1 MIVTLYLDTELIAR
15 CKKQAKKQKITL
27 NEFIVT
33 ALTEY
38 FNTQK
43 AKNVG
48 QI

>member
-1 MIVTLYLDTELIAR
+1 MIVTLYLDTELIAK
-15 CKKQAKKQKITL
+15 CKRLAKRQKITL
-27 NEFIVT
+27 NEFIVN

-43 AKNVG
+43 AKNVR